1 MSHCFCRNSVEFAKI
16 VSPKSVDSE
25 FPDFK
30 KRQRSSDEAKE
41 NYIDTGFLCN
51 CAVLYQGICGEL
63 YSHCF
68 SLIESSFCTPA
79 KKMLPLENQ
88 INISTPS
95 TPFRSKSGPI
105 AGSAKKTRKDVS
117 RLGETQLSMAT
128 VAKAVTG
135 SLKGQGLGE
144 HVVQTVMDVV
154 TSDLEVERNT
164 ATSFVAAATG
174 VTKRTVERKLSIGA
188 KCELSPPRM
197 DTSSY
202 SILSLSSDTPRSQV
216 SDSITFDP
224 AVHLSNA
231 PKLPSNSTALR
242 NVTPTRNC
250 TLRLVGGAR
259 RVGRKKRRTLE
270 EIKASGD
277 AEHPKLAAF
286 LDSLERISNVRSGSD
301 GERHFRR
308 ATWRSA
314 YVDYLEDLRQH
325 GEEIGGQVP
334 SLGFP
339 AFCTWSRRWH
349 IRLFRHDRYACP
361 HCEKVSSGQLSPN
374 DPGYT
379 QHRFVVEGMKQVY
392 DSVRCSLAGPDT
404 VLVIIDYCRHHTI
417 QAISVDSHEK
427 QKRDPSK
434 FKKKSEKTS
443 HFSATIVTAP
453 FTEVGQCTDVHLD
466 LIGQVKQ
473 GPSFMDAG
481 IKIVTEYLLQ
491 HCAERTKVHFFADG
505 GLRSWGTLECISQ
518 LSLSLGSVPV
528 RTLLRLLPWSQSM

>member
-30 KRQRSSDEAKE
+30 KRQRASDEAKE
-41 NYIDTGFLCN
+41 NHIGTGFLCN

-68 SLIESSFCTPA
+68 LVIESSFSTPA

-95 TPFRSKSGPI
+95 TPFHSKSGPI
-105 AGSAKKTRKDVS
+105 VGSAKKTRKDVS
-117 RLGETQLSMAT
+117 RLGETQLCMAT

-174 VTKRTVERKLSIGA
+174 VTKRTVERKLLIGS
-188 KCELSPPRM
+188 KCELSPPRL

-224 AVHLSNA
+224 TVHLSNA
-231 PKLPSNSTALR
+231 PRPPSNSTALR

-259 RVGRKKRRTLE
+259 RVGRKKRRTME

-361 HCEKVSSGQLSPN
+361 HCEKVSFGQLSPN

-392 DSVRCSLAGPDT
+392 AR
-404 VLVIIDYCRHHTI
+404 
-417 QAISVDSHEK
+417 
-427 QKRDPSK
+427 
-434 FKKKSEKTS
+434 FK
-443 HFSATIVTAP
+443 
-453 FTEVGQCTDVHLD
+453 
-466 LIGQVKQ
+466 
-473 GPSFMDAG
+473 
-481 IKIVTEYLLQ
+481 
-491 HCAERTKVHFFADG
+491 
-505 GLRSWGTLECISQ
+505 
-518 LSLSLGSVPV
+518 
-528 RTLLRLLPWSQSM
+528 